1 MKANHVLAATVI
13 AASSLLTACGTT
25 TTPTA
30 SSQPYPATVSTSY
43 GVVDSIQIVNTAS
56 TSSGG
61 IGAGT
66 VVGGVV
72 GGLLGNQVGSGT
84 GRTAATAAGAVGG
97 AVAGHEVDMR
107 RQQPASM
114 YQVGVRLD
122 NGSYQT
128 VMQDSVADLSVGNR
142 VRIENGRAYR
152 Y

>member
-1 MKANHVLAATVI
+1 M
-13 AASSLLTACGTT
+13 
-25 TTPTA
+25 
-30 SSQPYPATVSTSY
+30 
-43 GVVDSIQIVNTAS
+43 VNTAS

-97 AVAGHEVDMR
+97 AVAGHEVDKR